1 MPPPPIPDLCSSF
14 FGKTKKGRKTNSLAS
29 QKTNFSRQIRKYTH
43 MSKKKLST
51 RFFLC
56 DSLLTPGRGKLQL
69 LLRHLCLFL
78 LLNFLRFSYQRPN
91 APRKA
96 KRNSDNQHS
105 LPKTKRKRP
114 LTLCLCLPLRL
125 GRLSICTDLGKPL
138 EVNLGFFSLSLRV

>member
-1 MPPPPIPDLCSSF
+1 
-14 FGKTKKGRKTNSLAS
+14 
-29 QKTNFSRQIRKYTH
+29 

-91 APRKA
+91 APRKE

-105 LPKTKRKRP
+105 LQTKRKRS
-114 LTLCLCLPLRL
+114 LTLCLCLPFRLR
-125 GRLSICTDLGKPL
+125 RLSISTDLGKPL